1 VHIIS
6 KLLLSCF
13 LLVACALASP
23 LRADSEKRIAL
34 VIGNAAYQ
42 AGVLATPAN
51 DAGLIAQ
58 TLQAAGFDVTGA
70 RDLDGESLRSAFHDF
85 LDKAQASGP
94 DKVAFVYLAGY
105 GVQLDNENYFVPVD
119 AKITSA
125 SDVAAEALRISDYT
139 KRLAGLPLKASFIV
153 LDAARVSPF
162 AKSGQPLAGGLALA
176 EAAPN
181 MLMAF
186 NAAPGTVAPDES
198 GPYGAYAQALT
209 EMIREGGLSP
219 SQVFDGV
226 RLRVSEAMKGAQVP
240 WTASRISAPFV
251 FFERASDRRHYGPRR
266 YYGGYYRRGH
276 GGYYRRHYGPRR
288 YYGGYYRRGYGGYY
302 RRHYGPRRYYGGYYR
317 RGYGYPGY
325 GYPGYG
331 GYYRRGYGYPGY
343 GYPGYGYGYPGYGGG
358 WGW

>member
-186 NAAPGTVAPDES
+186 NAAPGTVAPGES

-226 RLRVSEAMKGAQVP
+226 RLRVSEARKGAQVP

-266 YYGGYYRRGH
+266 YYGGYYRRG
-276 GGYYRRHYGPRR
+276 
-288 YYGGYYRRGYGGYY
+288 
-302 RRHYGPRRYYGGYYR
+302 
-317 RGYGYPGY
+317 YGYPGY

-331 GYYRRGYGYPGY
+331 GYYRWGYGYPGYGYRGYGY